1 MSPHSHLYFLKSVS
15 LLGSIQ
21 ASPWGSMSWAIF
33 QGRKLEQSQGSPRCR
48 TSFKDYFLLMSHV
61 HCLENYYYIYFRLF
75 FWLFHVAGEIKSLLL
90 QLVWKQKYHWRIII
104 FFFSN
109 FVASSETIFPYLNV
123 NLFITDLY
131 PLLQECSFPKSF
143 FFPTVWV
150 FSNIS
155 RWDKWDRPLV
165 PDTGLRLEQRRSGT
179 QSFLMDTA
187 LFNSK
192 VVWMVMA
199 CMAMDGYW
207 LLCCLTLSGA
217 DFKVWDSFKAG
228 IPLFSPVLV
237 KGPRI

>member
-1 MSPHSHLYFLKSVS
+1 
-15 LLGSIQ
+15 
-21 ASPWGSMSWAIF
+21 MSWAIF

-143 FFPTVWV
+143 FSPPFE
-150 FSNIS
+150 FSQIFQDGTNEIDLWS
-155 RWDKWDRPLV
+155 LTPASDLNKGDLV
-165 PDTGLRLEQRRSGT
+165 PKASWWILLCLILRLYGWWW
-179 QSFLMDTA
+179 LA
-187 LFNSK
+187 WL
-192 VVWMVMA
+192 WMVI
-199 CMAMDGYW
+199 
-207 LLCCLTLSGA
+207 
-217 DFKVWDSFKAG
+217 DFYV
-228 IPLFSPVLV
+228 V
-237 KGPRI
+237 